1 MPILISH
8 EAVWTNNMDEWFIWL
23 VRLMFAGIFP
33 LGIGMLYRAWKII
46 VSKDYRH
53 VADWRGRMI
62 RDGKQWAGLVAGT
75 NITGGIGLL
84 LVGALVIVAGLP
96 FAIWSGA
103 TALILWSYYFALQ
116 FVVQRAGLAQA
127 AS

>member
-1 MPILISH
+1 MPVLISR
-8 EAVWTNNMDEWFIWL
+8 EAVWANNMDEWFIWL

-33 LGIGMLYRAWKII
+33 LGIGMLYRAWRIF
-46 VSKDYRH
+46 VRKDFRH

-62 RDGKQWAGLVAGT
+62 RDGKQWACLVAGT
-75 NITGGIGLL
+75 NATGGIGLL
-84 LVGALVIVAGLP
+84 LVGALVIMVGLP